1 VIKRSEVM
9 GIIGFLYFIL
19 SDLEKITNPTSLF
32 VPILFVVGSIYC
44 AFSLY
49 HWIVKKD

>member
-1 VIKRSEVM
+1 MIKRSEVM

-19 SDLEKITNPTSLF
+19 GDLEKITNPPALF
-32 VPILFVVGSIYC
+32 VPIFFTIGSIYC
-44 AFSLY
+44 VFSLY